1 MKRVNELLLREIS
14 RVVTERQHPDVGFIT
29 FLGVETTDDLMEAKV
44 FYSVLGTEDEKRRT
58 AAALESMRHELLV
71 SMRRLE
77 SLKYIPH
84 LHFLYD
90 DTPARAARIHET
102 LDLIHQEPPLP
113 PSPDVPVPETPPHAP
128 GLETE

>member
-44 FYSVLGTEDEKRRT
+44 FYSVLGTEEEKRRT
-58 AAALESMRHELLV
+58 AAALDSMRHELLI

-84 LHFLYD
+84 FHFLYD

-113 PSPDVPVPETPPHAP
+113 PSPDAPGPVTPPHAP
-128 GLETE
+128 GLEKE